1 MGGKFSQDHNLWV
14 FDLSCFLQWMD
25 EIGVNDS

>member
-1 MGGKFSQDHNLWV
+1 MGGKFSQDHTPGE
-14 FDLSCFLQWMD
+14 FDLSGFLQWMD